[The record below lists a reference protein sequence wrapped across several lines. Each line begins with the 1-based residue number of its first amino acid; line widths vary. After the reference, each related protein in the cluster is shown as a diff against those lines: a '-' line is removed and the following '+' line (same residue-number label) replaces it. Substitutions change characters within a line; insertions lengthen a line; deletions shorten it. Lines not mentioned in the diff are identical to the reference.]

1 MLMDIR
7 SADFILGATST
18 SGMPEDG
25 RAEVAFVGRSN
36 VGKSSLI
43 NMLLGRRKLAR
54 TSGTPGKTQE
64 VNFYLVNESFYFVD
78 LPGFGYARAS
88 KKSRAK
94 WQNLIGRYVTTR
106 EPLRVVFQL
115 IDSRHAPTELD
126 REVMLLL
133 KDSPA
138 ARVVLLTKGDKLSGN
153 ERAKSVARA
162 EQALAACHLELP
174 IILTSAHKTRGREET
189 LDWIA
194 TMLA

>member
-1 MLMDIR
+1 MDIR
-7 SADFILGATST
+7 SANFILGAVST
-18 SGMPEDG
+18 SGMPKDR

-43 NMLLGRRKLAR
+43 NMLLGRKKLAR

-94 WQNLIGRYVTTR
+94 WQSLIGQYVTTR
-106 EPLRVVFQL
+106 EPLRIVFQL

-133 KDSPA
+133 KESSA

-162 EQALAACHLELP
+162 QEALAAFHLELP
-174 IILTSAHKTRGREET
+174 VILTSAQTKRGRKET
-189 LDWIA
+189 LAWIA

>member
-1 MLMDIR
+1 MDIR
-7 SADFILGATST
+7 SANFILGAVST
-18 SGMPEDG
+18 SGMPKDR

-43 NMLLGRRKLAR
+43 NMLLGRKKLAR

-94 WQNLIGRYVTTR
+94 WQKLIGQYVTTR
-106 EPLRVVFQL
+106 EPLRIVFQL

-133 KDSPA
+133 NESPA

-162 EQALAACHLELP
+162 QEALAAFHLELP
-174 IILTSAHKTRGREET
+174 VILTSAQTKRGRKET
-189 LDWIA
+189 LAWIA

>member
-1 MLMDIR
+1 MDIR
-7 SADFILGATST
+7 SANFILGAVST
-18 SGMPEDG
+18 SGMPKDR

-43 NMLLGRRKLAR
+43 NMLLGRKKLAR

-64 VNFYLVNESFYFVD
+64 VNFYLVNESFYLVD

-94 WQNLIGRYVTTR
+94 WQSLIGQYVTTR
-106 EPLRVVFQL
+106 EPLRIVFQL

-133 KDSPA
+133 KESPA

-162 EQALAACHLELP
+162 QEALAAFHLELP
-174 IILTSAHKTRGREET
+174 VILTSAQTKRGRKET
-189 LDWIA
+189 LAWIA

>member
-1 MLMDIR
+1 MDIR
-7 SADFILGATST
+7 SANFILGAVST
-18 SGMPEDG
+18 SGMPKDR

-43 NMLLGRRKLAR
+43 NMLLGRKKLAR

-94 WQNLIGRYVTTR
+94 WQSLIGQYVTTR
-106 EPLRVVFQL
+106 EPLRIVFQL

-133 KDSPA
+133 KESPA

-153 ERAKSVARA
+153 ERAKSVARSQ
-162 EQALAACHLELP
+162 EALAAFHLELP
-174 IILTSAHKTRGREET
+174 VILTSAQTKRGRKET
-189 LDWIA
+189 LAWIA

>member
-1 MLMDIR
+1 MDIR
-7 SADFILGATST
+7 SANFILGAVST
-18 SGMPEDG
+18 SGMPKDR

-43 NMLLGRRKLAR
+43 NMLLGRKKLAR

-94 WQNLIGRYVTTR
+94 WQSLIGQYVTTR
-106 EPLRVVFQL
+106 EPLRIVFQL

-133 KDSPA
+133 NESPA

-162 EQALAACHLELP
+162 QEALAAFHLELP
-174 IILTSAHKTRGREET
+174 VILTSAQTKRGRKET
-189 LDWIA
+189 LAWIA

>member
-1 MLMDIR
+1 MDIR
-7 SADFILGATST
+7 SANFILGAVST
-18 SGMPEDG
+18 SGMPKDR

-43 NMLLGRRKLAR
+43 NMLLGRKKLAR

-94 WQNLIGRYVTTR
+94 WQSLIGQYVTTR
-106 EPLRVVFQL
+106 EPLRIVFQL

-133 KDSPA
+133 KESPA

-162 EQALAACHLELP
+162 QEALAAFHLELP
-174 IILTSAHKTRGREET
+174 VILTSAQTKRGRKET
-189 LDWIA
+189 LAWIA

>member
-1 MLMDIR
+1 MDIR
-7 SADFILGATST
+7 SANFILGAVST
-18 SGMPEDG
+18 SGMPKDR

-43 NMLLGRRKLAR
+43 NMLLGRKKLAR

-94 WQNLIGRYVTTR
+94 WQKLIGQYVTTR
-106 EPLRVVFQL
+106 EPLRIVFQL

-133 KDSPA
+133 KESPA

-162 EQALAACHLELP
+162 QEALAAFHLELP
-174 IILTSAHKTRGREET
+174 VILTSAQTKRGRKET
-189 LDWIA
+189 LAWIA